1 MNRQEAEQ
9 YLYYAMNIGEL
20 LLENGA
26 EVGRVEDTVR
36 RICLAGGA
44 ERADVFSITSNMSAS
59 IYGKEFGSCTQT
71 RRVVNTVNDFH
82 KLEELNC
89 LSRKI
94 CEDGMTF
101 GEIEREIER
110 IQKEQGYSFWWL
122 VLDYA
127 LISGSFCIFFGGNA
141 KDMVISALIGVLLKF
156 LMTFMQKTAANHLFN
171 ALICSVAGGFLANLA
186 VFASVAD
193 HADRISIGN
202 IMLLIPGIAFTN
214 SLRDM
219 FSGDTIT
226 GLIRFMESI
235 LLAVIIAFGFNIA
248 GFYFR

>member
-1 MNRQEAEQ
+1 MNRQDAEQ
-9 YLYYAMNIGEL
+9 YLYYAMDIGEL

-59 IYGKEFGSCTQT
+59 SYGKEFGSCTQT
-71 RRVVNTVNDFH
+71 RRVLNTVNDFH

-94 CEDGMTF
+94 CEEGMSFEEMET
-101 GEIEREIER
+101 EIDR
-110 IQKEQGYSFWWL
+110 IRKESGYSFFWL

-127 LISGSFCIFFGGNA
+127 LISGSFCVFFGGNMR
-141 KDMVISALIGVLLKF
+141 DMVVSALIGVLLKF
-156 LMTFMQKTAANHLFN
+156 LMTGMKQTAANHLFN
-171 ALICSVAGGFLANLA
+171 ALICSAVGGFLANLA
-186 VFASVAD
+186 VYFSLAE
-193 HADRISIGN
+193 HADMISIGN
-202 IMLLIPGIAFTN
+202 IMLLIPGVAFTN

-235 LLAVIIAFGFNIA
+235 LLAVIIALGFNIP
-248 GFYFR
+248 GFLF

>member
-44 ERADVFSITSNMSAS
+44 ERADVFSITSSMSAS

-71 RRVVNTVNDFH
+71 RRVLNTVSDFH

-94 CEDGMTF
+94 CEEGLTF

-110 IQKEQGYSFWWL
+110 IQK
-122 VLDYA
+122 
-127 LISGSFCIFFGGNA
+127 
-141 KDMVISALIGVLLKF
+141 
-156 LMTFMQKTAANHLFN
+156 
-171 ALICSVAGGFLANLA
+171 
-186 VFASVAD
+186 
-193 HADRISIGN
+193 
-202 IMLLIPGIAFTN
+202 
-214 SLRDM
+214 
-219 FSGDTIT
+219 
-226 GLIRFMESI
+226 
-235 LLAVIIAFGFNIA
+235 
-248 GFYFR
+248 